1 MLVLA
6 ACSTPTA
13 GTGGFCRPP
22 SAVPFSLGP
31 ELPAADAAPRESRLA
46 ALLGLSG
53 VRADEASGSAET
65 RARVVERVEVA
76 SLVIESTAAE
86 LDCEGERAEQ
96 AADYLARGQA
106 STVQAL
112 TIGSIVAAT
121 LTSIAGVLLSTAG
134 RSATDQDAVAV
145 SGGAVTAALG
155 LGSLFAHAQV
165 TFEHSRNLLSDIWRG
180 PQTSTTYP
188 PLVWAYLTRSEFS
201 NSGRAAIRERIVS
214 RWKQFQQVDEPRT
227 AAVLFGTG
235 GSYDADT
242 LRLRAAMLYEVKAEV
257 ELTHQELV
265 TLAASLLRGD

>member
-1 MLVLA
+1 
-6 ACSTPTA
+6 
-13 GTGGFCRPP
+13 
-22 SAVPFSLGP
+22 
-31 ELPAADAAPRESRLA
+31 
-46 ALLGLSG
+46 
-53 VRADEASGSAET
+53 
-65 RARVVERVEVA
+65 
-76 SLVIESTAAE
+76 
-86 LDCEGERAEQ
+86 
-96 AADYLARGQA
+96 
-106 STVQAL
+106 
-112 TIGSIVAAT
+112 
-121 LTSIAGVLLSTAG
+121 
-134 RSATDQDAVAV
+134 VAV